1 MAGGFGGASG
11 ELRREY
17 VFLTL
22 INYGR
27 SGFCRYMQ
35 GADVA
40 VRGCGLVGDRARVRV
55 SMLRDGLRVRREYV
69 FEGRGMRG
77 RSYVREA
84 GKICGVRFLM
94 RKFVRYLVVWK
105 SLLIFGCVWAGCFD
119 CFENQIIY

>member
-22 INYGR
+22 INYER
-27 SGFCRYMQ
+27 SGLCRCIQ

-55 SMLRDGLRVRREYV
+55 SWGKDGLRVGREYV

-77 RSYVREA
+77 RSYVREVR
-84 GKICGVRFLM
+84 KI
-94 RKFVRYLVVWK
+94 
-105 SLLIFGCVWAGCFD
+105 AA
-119 CFENQIIY
+119 

>member
-1 MAGGFGGASG
+1 METLRGAEWGIGRRAGEGTCFGYGEMAGGFGGASG
-11 ELRREY
+11 DLRREH

-27 SGFCRYMQ
+27 SGLCRYMQ

-55 SMLRDGLRVRREYV
+55 TRVRDGLRVRREYV

-77 RSYVREA
+77 
-84 GKICGVRFLM
+84 
-94 RKFVRYLVVWK
+94 
-105 SLLIFGCVWAGCFD
+105 
-119 CFENQIIY
+119 

>member
-1 MAGGFGGASG
+1 MRVCKWRRFGGAELGIGRRLGEGTCFGYGEMAGGFEGASG

-22 INYGR
+22 INYWR

-69 FEGRGMRG
+69 FEG
-77 RSYVREA
+77 
-84 GKICGVRFLM
+84 
-94 RKFVRYLVVWK
+94 
-105 SLLIFGCVWAGCFD
+105 
-119 CFENQIIY
+119 